1 MQAGLGTSLILIG
14 KSLGHAPGSSATA
27 VYARTNLDPVREAM
41 AAANKAMVTM
51 MKAKPKLLPAKQLK
65 KAGRG

>member
-1 MQAGLGTSLILIG
+1 
-14 KSLGHAPGSSATA
+14 
-27 VYARTNLDPVREAM
+27 LDPVREAM